1 MKYTIPPLR
10 LRLLGL
16 FLVLVLGV
24 GCPCVRSAVNASPGL
39 RWWLFSNFGAQRMC
53 PEMLKRGVPLKL
65 VPNGNT
71 VGRLYPEQCNYQVND
86 QAQAVT
92 LSFAGTGSA
101 WTPIA
106 GRVGFSVATSVE
118 YGMDFYMA
126 EDSIYVWAK
135 PRSVPFGPEFKIGT
149 IENKLVN
156 WAAQGPAGYMATT
169 FGSQIA
175 QSQIA
180 SGFTVIHADSG
191 DEFALGQLQPP
202 MRPPKP
208 FNLPPGSRYAFVND
222 TTEVRSEQIDMI
234 GPFEVAENGQALFC
248 RFRLTGPT
256 LDVLVLRRGT
266 GDLWRRGLQLGA
278 ALAPPPEA
286 PVMQFPLVPGSEQRQ
301 KIPLPPGQYY
311 VVLDNSAKVG
321 SVNPPWNPLGVVGG
335 NTAVV
340 AHVVEL
346 GDADDA
352 F

>member
-1 MKYTIPPLR
+1 MKYSIPPLR
-10 LRLLGL
+10 LRLLSL

-24 GCPCVRSAVNASPGL
+24 GCPCVRNAVNASPGL

-53 PEMLKRGVPLKL
+53 PEMLKRGVALKL
-65 VPNGNT
+65 SASGNT
-71 VGRLYPEQCNYQVND
+71 VGRLFPNQCNYQVD
-86 QAQAVT
+86 GQAQTVT
-92 LSFAGTGSA
+92 LSFAGAGSA

-118 YGMDFYMA
+118 YRMDFYLT
-126 EDSIYVWAK
+126 EDAMYVWAK
-135 PRSVPFGPEFKIGT
+135 PARIPFGPEFKIGA

-156 WAAQGPAGYMATT
+156 WAAQGPAGYMAST
-169 FGSQIA
+169 FGAQIV
-175 QSQIA
+175 QSQLA
-180 SGFTVIHADSG
+180 SGFTVIHSDDG

-202 MRPPKP
+202 QHPPKP
-208 FNLPPGSRYAFVND
+208 FNLPKGGRYVFVND

-234 GPFEVAENGQALFC
+234 GPFEVTESGQALFC
-248 RFRLTGPT
+248 RFVLTGPS

-266 GDLWRRGLQLGA
+266 GDLWRSGLQLGA

-286 PVMQFPLVPGSEQRQ
+286 PVMQFPLMPGPEQRQ

-311 VVLDNSAKVG
+311 VVLDNSSKVG

-340 AHVVEL
+340 SHVVEL
-346 GDADDA
+346 GDAGDN